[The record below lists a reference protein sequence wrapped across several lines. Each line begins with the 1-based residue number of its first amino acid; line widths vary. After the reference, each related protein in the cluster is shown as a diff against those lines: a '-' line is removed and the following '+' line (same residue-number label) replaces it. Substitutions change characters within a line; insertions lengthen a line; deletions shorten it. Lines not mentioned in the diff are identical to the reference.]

1 MKSSSKTT
9 KPSIFKEYCHYLH
22 KYKEKYGE
30 KTVVLMQVG
39 SFYEIYAILNG
50 EEELGETNIHHLCNN
65 IMNIAVATKTNN
77 MLMGGFQVP
86 YAEKFLKLLINDEY
100 HIVLVDQLS
109 DGPGAER
116 GVKEILS
123 PGTFMDYSDNVT
135 SNIMSVYI
143 EKISVTF
150 VAAGISVI
158 DVTTGNNYVYQ
169 IGENLDQDYWKDEL
183 SRLINYYS
191 PKEYLFQTKDFNL
204 TQDDIVNYWDVNTQN
219 VQINHYNEHT
229 LECISYQN
237 EFLQKVFHFES
248 HITPIEQLNMIHCSE
263 LRNSYIYMLQY
274 IYEHKQDIIKN
285 INYPEKIND
294 IHHMSI
300 ASNGV
305 RQLNVIQNYSY
316 YKGKNE
322 SLYSI
327 CDECGFIG
335 GKRLLK
341 ERLLYPSIEPDVL
354 NKRYSK
360 VELFMKDN
368 FYKEL
373 KPDISKLTDTEKAL
387 RKLGMDTLSPQLF
400 LNTKLSYGF
409 IIRIIEILHKN
420 DFITNH
426 FSEYV
431 EDIEKFKQFYEH
443 INKLFNFKNM
453 ISTDKPY
460 FKLGVYQDLDEVY
473 KITEVSRNRLEL
485 ISSRL
490 SNIID
495 SNKDGTCKF
504 DHTDKM
510 GYFLYCTKNRSKVL
524 GKRFENIPKQMI
536 NIRDSKG
543 GIVYQIHSSSF
554 KFSNKDNSNVYIETE
569 EIKNLTDELSTNTD
583 KIKQLNSIYWSEI
596 TNTIYSEYKDMLLRV
611 HKFISEID
619 VTCAAAKVAVDYR
632 YSKPVLV
639 DSDKACLDANDM
651 RHPIVERISTDTEYI
666 TNNVILGKGNKDGIL
681 LFGTNACGKSTLM
694 KAVGLNVI
702 LAQAGFY
709 VACSSFHF
717 KPYTQIFTRILNN
730 DNIFRSHS
738 SFAVEAM
745 ELRSIFQMCDE
756 NSLILGDELCSGT
769 ESSSALAI
777 VSNSIKSLSDKKVSF
792 MITSHLH
799 ELTEIPIIKEIE
811 NLNIYHL
818 KIRCDDGI
826 LVYDRKLCEGS
837 GPPIYGLTVCEAMG
851 MPEDFTKGCMDIL
864 NYLQN
869 KKEKLVSTK
878 LSQYSGTV
886 FMDECKVCG
895 GLPEETHHI
904 KEQNTADENGMI
916 DHHHKNNKHNLVVLC
931 KSCHSKVTYGGLLI
945 HGWKNTSRGKQ
956 LDYEYVSIDSKK
968 SKKFTPEQIDIILG
982 YKGLIDDELMTKTTC
997 LNLIDSEHGFRP
1009 SMKIFT
1015 EILNGTY

>member
-1 MKSSSKTT
+1 MKSASKT
-9 KPSIFKEYCHYLH
+9 SIFKEYCHYLH

-39 SFYEIYAILNG
+39 SFYEIYAVLN
-50 EEELGETNIHHLCNN
+50 ELEELGETNIHHICNN
-65 IMNIAVATKTNN
+65 IMNIAVANKTNN
-77 MLMGGFQVP
+77 MLMAGFQTP
-86 YAEKFLKLLINDEY
+86 YAEKFLKLLINDGY

-109 DGPGAER
+109 EGSGAER
-116 GVKEILS
+116 DVKEILS
-123 PGTFMDYSDNVT
+123 PGTFMEYSDNIT
-135 SNIMSVYI
+135 SIIMSVYI
-143 EKISVTF
+143 EKINTTF

-158 DVTTGNNYVYQ
+158 DVSTGNNYVYQ

-191 PKEYLFQTKDFNL
+191 PKEYLFQTKGFNL

-219 VQINHYNEHT
+219 VLINHYKENIFEGV
-229 LECISYQN
+229 SYQN

-248 HITPIEQLNMIHCSE
+248 QVTPIEELNMIHCSE

-341 ERLLYPSIEPDVL
+341 ERLLYPSIEPAVL

-360 VELFMKDN
+360 VERFIKGN

-387 RKLGMDTLSPQLF
+387 RKLGMDTLTPQLF
-400 LNTKLSYGF
+400 LNTKLSYDF
-409 IIRIIEILHKN
+409 IIRIIDILNQN
-420 DFITNH
+420 DIISDY

-431 EDIEKFKQFYEH
+431 GDIDKFGQFHEH
-443 INKLFNFKNM
+443 INKLFNFRNM

-460 FKLGVYQDLDEVY
+460 FKLGVYPDLDEVY
-473 KITEVSRNRLEL
+473 KITELSRNHLEL
-485 ISSRL
+485 ICSRL

-495 SNKDGTCKF
+495 SNKDGACKF
-504 DHTDKM
+504 DHNDKM

-524 GKRFENIPKQMI
+524 GKRFENIPNQMI
-536 NIRDSKG
+536 NIRDSEG
-543 GIVYQIHSSSF
+543 NIVYQIHSSSF
-554 KFSNKDNSNVYIETE
+554 KFSNKDNSNVFIESE
-569 EIKNLTDELSTNTD
+569 EIKNLTDELYTNTE
-583 KIKQLNSIYWSEI
+583 KIKQLNSTYWHQI
-596 TNTIYSEYKDMLLRV
+596 TNTMYSEYKDMLLTI
-611 HKFISEID
+611 HKFISEVD
-619 VTCAAAKVAVDYR
+619 VTCAGAKVAVDYR

-639 DSDKACLDANDM
+639 DSDKACLDATDM
-651 RHPIVERISTDTEYI
+651 RHPIVERISTDTEYVTNDI
-666 TNNVILGKGNKDGIL
+666 TLGKGSKDGIL

-694 KAVGLNVI
+694 KAIGLNII

-709 VACSSFHF
+709 VACSTFRF

-730 DNIFRSHS
+730 DNIFRSQS
-738 SFAVEAM
+738 SFAVEVM

-799 ELTEIPIIKEIE
+799 ELTEIPIIKGIQ

-878 LSQYSGTV
+878 LSQYNSNIL
-886 FMDECKVCG
+886 MDECKVCG

-904 KEQNTADENGMI
+904 KEQCYADENGMI

-931 KSCHSKVTYGGLLI
+931 KGCHSKVTYGGLLI
-945 HGWKNTSRGKQ
+945 HGWKNTSRGKL
-956 LDYEYVSIDSKK
+956 LDYEYVSDGSKK
-968 SKKFTPEQIDIILG
+968 SKKYTVEQIDIILG
-982 YKGLIDDELMTKTTC
+982 YKNLIEDELMNKTNC

-1009 SMKIFT
+1009 SMKVFT
-1015 EILNGTY
+1015 DILNGTY

>member
-1 MKSSSKTT
+1 MKSSKT
-9 KPSIFKEYCHYLH
+9 SIFKEYCHYLH

-39 SFYEIYAILNG
+39 SFYEIYAILND
-50 EEELGETNIHHLCNN
+50 EEELGETNIHHICNN
-65 IMNIAVATKTNN
+65 IMNIAVANKTNN
-77 MLMGGFQVP
+77 TLMGGFQVP
-86 YAEKFLKLLINDEY
+86 YADKFLKLLINDGY
-100 HIVLVDQLS
+100 HVVLVDQLS
-109 DGPGAER
+109 EGSGAER
-116 GVKEILS
+116 DVKEVLS
-123 PGTFMDYSDNVT
+123 PGTFMDYSDSVT

-143 EKISVTF
+143 EKINVTF
-150 VAAGISVI
+150 VAVGISVI
-158 DVTTGNNYVYQ
+158 DVSTGNNYVYQ
-169 IGENLDQDYWKDEL
+169 IGEKLDQDYWKDEL

-191 PKEYLFQTKDFNL
+191 PKEFIFQTNNFNL
-204 TQDDIVNYWDVNTQN
+204 THDDIVNFWDVNTQN
-219 VQINHYNEHT
+219 VQINHYNESI
-229 LECISYQN
+229 LEGITYQN
-237 EFLQKVFHFES
+237 EFLQKVFNFES
-248 HITPIEQLNMIHCSE
+248 QITPIEELNMFHCSQ

-274 IYEHKQDIIKN
+274 IYEQKQDIIKN

-294 IHHMSI
+294 IKHLSI
-300 ASNGV
+300 AANGV

-354 NKRYSK
+354 NLRYSR
-360 VELFMKDN
+360 VERFIKDN

-373 KPDISKLTDTEKAL
+373 KTDISKLTDTEKSL
-387 RKLGMDTLSPQLF
+387 RKLGLNTLTPQLF
-400 LNTKLSYGF
+400 LNTKLSYDF
-409 IIRIIEILHKN
+409 MIRIIDVLNKN
-420 DFITNH
+420 NVTLEH

-431 EDIEKFKQFYEH
+431 EYVSKFKQFYEH
-443 INKLFNFKNM
+443 INNIFNFKNM

-460 FKLGVYQDLDEVY
+460 FKLGVYPDLDEVY
-473 KITEVSRNRLEL
+473 VITEVSRIHLEL
-485 ISSRL
+485 ICSRL

-495 SNKDGTCKF
+495 SNKGGACKF
-504 DHTDKM
+504 DHNDKM
-510 GYFLYCTKNRSKVL
+510 GYFLYCTKNRSKIL
-524 GKRFENIPKQMI
+524 SKRFENIPNQMI
-536 NIRDSKG
+536 NIRNSKG
-543 GIVYQIHSSSF
+543 DIVYQIHSSSF
-554 KFSNKDNSNVYIETE
+554 TFSNKDNSNVFIESE
-569 EIKNLTDELSTNTD
+569 EIKNLTKELSTNTE
-583 KIKQLNSIYWSEI
+583 KIKQLNSTYWQQI
-596 TNTIYSEYKDMLLRV
+596 TNTIYSEYKDMLLRI

-632 YSKPVLV
+632 YSKPVIIE
-639 DSDKACLDANDM
+639 SDKACLEAYDM
-651 RHPIVERISTDTEYI
+651 RHPIVERISTDTEYVTNDI
-666 TNNVILGKGNKDGIL
+666 TLGKDSKDGIL

-694 KAVGLNVI
+694 KALGLNVV

-709 VACSSFHF
+709 VACSSFRF

-730 DNIFRSHS
+730 DNIFRSQS
-738 SFAVEAM
+738 SFAVEVM

-777 VSNSIKSLSDKKVSF
+777 VSNSIKTLSDKSVSF

-799 ELTEIPIIKEIE
+799 ELTEIPLIKEIQ
-811 NLNIYHL
+811 NVNIFHL

-851 MPEDFTKGCMDIL
+851 MPKEFTKGCSDIL

-869 KKEKLVSTK
+869 KKENLVSTK
-878 LSQYSGTV
+878 LSQYCSKV

-904 KEQNTADENGMI
+904 KEQCIADENGMI

-956 LDYEYVSIDSKK
+956 LDYEYVSDESKK
-968 SKKFTPEQIDIILG
+968 SKKYTVEQIDIILG
-982 YKGLIDDELMTKTTC
+982 YKSLIDDELMNKTTC
-997 LNLIDSEHGFRP
+997 LNLIDSEYGFRP
-1009 SMKIFT
+1009 SMKVFT
-1015 EILNGTY
+1015 DILNGIY

>member
-1 MKSSSKTT
+1 MNSSKT
-9 KPSIFKEYCHYLH
+9 SIFKEYCHYLH

-39 SFYEIYAILNG
+39 SFYEIYAILND
-50 EEELGETNIHHLCNN
+50 EEELGETNIHHICNN
-65 IMNIAVATKTNN
+65 IMNIAVANKTNN
-77 MLMGGFQVP
+77 TLMGGFQVP
-86 YAEKFLKLLINDEY
+86 YADKFLKLLINDGY

-109 DGPGAER
+109 EGSGAER
-116 GVKEILS
+116 DVKEVLS

-143 EKISVTF
+143 EKINVTF
-150 VAAGISVI
+150 VAVGISII
-158 DVTTGNNYVYQ
+158 DVSTGNNYVYQ
-169 IGENLDQDYWKDEL
+169 IGEKLDQDYWKDEL

-191 PKEYLFQTKDFNL
+191 PNEFIFQTNNFNL
-204 TQDDIVNYWDVNTQN
+204 NHDDIVNFWDVSTQN
-219 VQINHYNEHT
+219 VQINHYSESI
-229 LECISYQN
+229 LESISYQN
-237 EFLQKVFHFES
+237 EFIQKVFNFES
-248 HITPIEQLNMIHCSE
+248 QITPIEALNMVHCSE

-274 IYEHKQDIIKN
+274 IYEQKQDIIKN

-294 IHHMSI
+294 IKHLSI
-300 ASNGV
+300 AANGV

-341 ERLLYPSIEPDVL
+341 ERLLYPSIEPAVL
-354 NKRYSK
+354 NLRYSK
-360 VELFMKDN
+360 VERFIEGN

-373 KPDISKLTDTEKAL
+373 KPDITKLTDTEKAL
-387 RKLGMDTLSPQLF
+387 RKLGLNTLTPQLF
-400 LNTKLSYGF
+400 LNTKLSYDF
-409 IIRIIEILHKN
+409 MIRIIDILN
-420 DFITNH
+420 RDDVIVDH
-426 FSEYV
+426 FSEYL
-431 EDIEKFKQFYEH
+431 EDVTKFKQFYEH
-443 INKLFNFKNM
+443 INNIFNFKNM
-453 ISTDKPY
+453 ISTGKPY
-460 FKLGVYQDLDEVY
+460 FKLGVYPDLDEVY
-473 KITEVSRNRLEL
+473 KIAEVSRVNLEL
-485 ISSRL
+485 ICSRL

-495 SNKDGTCKF
+495 SNKDGACKF
-504 DHTDKM
+504 DHNDKI
-510 GYFLYCTKNRSKVL
+510 GYFLYCTKNRSKIL
-524 GKRFENIPKQMI
+524 SKRFENIPHQMI
-536 NIRDSKG
+536 NIRDHEG
-543 GIVYQIHSSSF
+543 NIVYQIHSSSF
-554 KFSNKDNSNVYIETE
+554 KYSNKDNSNVFIESE
-569 EIKNLTDELSTNTD
+569 EIKNLTDEIYTNTE
-583 KIKQLNSIYWSEI
+583 KIKQLNSTYWQQI
-596 TNTIYSEYKDMLLRV
+596 TNTIYSEYKDMLLRI
-611 HKFISEID
+611 HKFISEVD
-619 VTCAAAKVAVDYR
+619 VTCAAAKVAVDCR
-632 YSKPVLV
+632 YSKPVIV
-639 DSDKACLDANDM
+639 ESDKACLEAYDM
-651 RHPIVERISTDTEYI
+651 RHPIVERISTDTEYVTNDI
-666 TNNVILGKGNKDGIL
+666 TLGKDYKDGIL

-694 KAVGLNVI
+694 KAIGLNVI

-709 VACSSFHF
+709 VACSSFRF

-730 DNIFRSHS
+730 DNIFRSQS
-738 SFAVEAM
+738 SFAVEVM

-777 VSNSIKSLSDKKVSF
+777 VSNSIKTLSDKKVSF

-799 ELTEIPIIKEIE
+799 ELTEIPVIKEIT
-811 NLNIYHL
+811 NFNIFHL

-851 MPEDFTKGCMDIL
+851 MPKEFTKGCSEIL

-869 KKEKLVSTK
+869 KKENLVSTK
-878 LSQYSGTV
+878 LSQYSPKV

-904 KEQNTADENGMI
+904 KEQCIADENGMI

-945 HGWKNTSRGKQ
+945 HGWKNTSRGKH
-956 LDYEYVSIDSKK
+956 LDYEYVSDESKK
-968 SKKFTPEQIDIILG
+968 SKKYTVEQIDIILG
-982 YKGLIDDELMTKTTC
+982 YKNLIDDELLNKTNC

-1009 SMKIFT
+1009 SMKVFT
-1015 EILNGTY
+1015 DIINGRY